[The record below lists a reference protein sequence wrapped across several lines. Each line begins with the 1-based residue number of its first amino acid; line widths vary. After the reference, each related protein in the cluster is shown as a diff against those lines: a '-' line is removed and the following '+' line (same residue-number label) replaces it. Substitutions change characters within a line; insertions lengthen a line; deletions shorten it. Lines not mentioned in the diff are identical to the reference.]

1 MFVFS
6 PRRRVGLALALF
18 AVFVISGCASI
29 TKGSNQKFR
38 IESQPAGATATL
50 SNGISCTTP
59 CELKLK
65 RRKEFQVTITKEG
78 YEPIT
83 AAVRSSVRPSGGA
96 AMAGNLVLGGVI
108 GAAVDAGTGAAF
120 SLRPNPMSVV
130 LAPIGSGQ
138 KSELIDKDAADA
150 SDGEDEKDSASL
162 E

>member
-1 MFVFS
+1 MVILS
-6 PRRRVGLALALF
+6 PRRQVGLALALF
-18 AVFVISGCASI
+18 TVFAISGCASI
-29 TKGSNQKFR
+29 TKGSSQKFR

-65 RRKEFQVTITKEG
+65 RRKEFEVTITKEG

-130 LAPIGSGQ
+130 LAPVGSGQ
-138 KSELIDKDAADA
+138 HSKQIGKGADETN
-150 SDGEDEKDSASL
+150 DGEDMKDSASL